1 MGNKDYSKGSS
12 WHKWDLH
19 VHTPYTHLN
28 KEYKCSE
35 EEFIQKLCDSEI
47 DCIGLTNYFKFDE
60 KEFGLKE
67 KIEKKG
73 IKVFYNLEVRLDYQN
88 KEDQCLDFHIIF
100 SDKAKPQEIDN
111 FLRNADANVDGT
123 EKKLADLEKDDFDK
137 VVVNFDQL
145 LECLEKESLKLRGK
159 YLLGFLSR
167 GHGNSRSSS
176 NYKKIANKSHFLIH
190 SSDNQKALKEEQSNL
205 SSDNQKAL
213 KEEQSNLS
221 SDNQKALKEEQSN
234 LSSDNQKAL
243 KEEQSNLSSDNQKA
257 LKEEQSNLKKD
268 REFWLR
274 YNKSL
279 LQSSDAH
286 KEEQIGKKYTWIKAE
301 KTFEG
306 LKQIIYEPK
315 TRVSIDENKP
325 QDPLYKIDCVG
336 LNFDKEVK
344 TTNEKGDTPF
354 CYAGFNETLFFS
366 PYFTCVIGG
375 RGSGKSTL
383 LQLIASAIKNK
394 SFIKGLKYE
403 TIQKYIEIQPDI
415 DIVDSVEYLAQNEV
429 EEFATN
435 VSKFTEAIFNRIDS
449 KSSGKLKELE
459 KQITKGIEKFD
470 EQIRYWQEKT
480 KLEEQLKE
488 SKKIRNKYQSII
500 DAFTDK
506 NYLDKKDKLQAK
518 NQALID
524 LEQSKKG
531 FLTFIEELKWVV
543 NFNSKENMEEK
554 NSYDKVYNQ
563 LKQNI
568 CKELEQIDI
577 NIKNGCFKSDE
588 ENIRTLKTEHEALS
602 QEIEEFL
609 KEKGVSNENIGD
621 IKNANDH
628 LANIKKNIADLEHEI
643 KENANKIKG
652 FSYGDIDENIEE
664 FKKQIN
670 KELNKIN
677 STFEEISKNHKEVK
691 PITIEYRLN
700 EDVFEGVFEDF
711 DKSVDKDLKIQ
722 RHQSKIKEYLKRI
735 ELKDVIDMQHAEF
748 IKELDSRIEN
758 KKAAFYETM
767 MDVFDREIYF
777 QIYQLLIL
785 KHLKNVE
792 KYKIFEV
799 RYDKRALDET
809 SFGQKCTAVLVVLLS
824 LGNNPIIIDEPEAH
838 LDSALIAK
846 YLVTLIK
853 ERKQERQIIFATH
866 NANFVL
872 NADAELIIQLKNE
885 NNKIVARSF
894 MIESDEYK
902 ENLLKLEGGE
912 KAFKDRE
919 RKYGITK
926 DKN

>member
-1 MGNKDYSKGSS
+1 MGNKDHNKGSS

-19 VHTPYTHLN
+19 VHTPYTNL
-28 KEYKCSE
+28 KKAYQCCE
-35 EEFIQKLCDSEI
+35 EEFIQKLCDSQI
-47 DCIGLTNYFKFDE
+47 DCIGLTNYFKFNE
-60 KEFGLKE
+60 KEFDLKE
-67 KIEKKG
+67 KIEKKD

-100 SDKAKPQEIDN
+100 SDKVTQQEIDN
-111 FLRNADANVDGT
+111 FLRNADANVGGT

-137 VVVNFDQL
+137 AVVNFDQL

-176 NYKKIANKSHFLIH
+176 IYKKIAKKAHFLIH
-190 SSDNQKALKEEQSNL
+190 SSDQE
-205 SSDNQKAL
+205 
-213 KEEQSNLS
+213 
-221 SDNQKALKEEQSN
+221 
-234 LSSDNQKAL
+234 
-243 KEEQSNLSSDNQKA
+243 
-257 LKEEQSNLKKD
+257 NLKKD
-268 REFWLR
+268 REFWLE
-274 YNKSL
+274 YNKPL

-286 KEEQIGKKYTWIKAE
+286 EEEQIGNKYTWIKAE

-336 LNFDKEVK
+336 LNFDKAVK
-344 TTNEKGDTPF
+344 IANEKGEIPF

-394 SFIKGLKYE
+394 SFVKGLEFEAK
-403 TIQKYIEIQPDI
+403 KYIEIQPDI

-435 VSKFTEAIFNRIDS
+435 VSKFTEAIFNRMDS
-449 KSSGKLKELE
+449 KSSGTLKELE

-470 EQIRYWQEKT
+470 EQIACWQEKT
-480 KLEEQLKE
+480 KLGKQLKE
-488 SKKIRNKYQSII
+488 SEKIRKKYQNII
-500 DAFTDK
+500 NTFTDK
-506 NYLDKKDKLQAK
+506 DYLDKKRQIAK
-518 NQALID
+518 TREVLID
-524 LEQSKKG
+524 LRQSKEG
-531 FLTFIEELKWVV
+531 FLTFIKELKRVV
-543 NFNSKENMEEK
+543 NFESKENMKEK

-563 LKQNI
+563 LKQDI

-577 NIKNGCFKSDE
+577 NIKNGCFKSED
-588 ENIRTLKTEHEALS
+588 ENIMMLETKHEALS
-602 QEIEEFL
+602 QEIGEFL
-609 KEKGVSNENIGD
+609 KEKGVSDENIGD
-621 IKNANDH
+621 IRNANYH
-628 LANIKKNIADLEHEI
+628 LANEKMNIADLEREI
-643 KENANKIKG
+643 KENANKIEG
-652 FSYGDIDENIEE
+652 FSYEDMDKNIEE
-664 FKKQIN
+664 FKNQIN
-670 KELNKIN
+670 KELDKIN
-677 STFEEISKNHKEVK
+677 SVFEEISKNHKEVK

-711 DKSVDKDLKIQ
+711 DKFVDKGFNIQ
-722 RHQSKIKEYLKRI
+722 RHQSKIKEYLKEI
-735 ELKDVIDMQHAEF
+735 ELKDIIDMQYAEF
-748 IKELDSRIEN
+748 IKELDSRIDN

-767 MDVFDREIYF
+767 MDVFNREIHF
-777 QIYQLLIL
+777 QIYRLLIL
-785 KHLKNVE
+785 KHLRNVE

-799 RYDKRALDET
+799 RYDKRALNET
-809 SFGQKCTAVLVVLLS
+809 SFGQRCTAVLVVLLS

-885 NNKIVARSF
+885 NNKIIVQSF
-894 MIESDEYK
+894 TIESDGYRDD
-902 ENLLKLEGGE
+902 LLKLEGGE
-912 KAFKDRE
+912 EAFKNRE

>member
-1 MGNKDYSKGSS
+1 MSNKDHSKGSS

-19 VHTPYTHLN
+19 AHTPYTNLN

-35 EEFIQKLCDSEI
+35 EEFIQKLCDSQI
-47 DCIGLTNYFKFDE
+47 DCIGLTNYFKFNE
-60 KEFGLKE
+60 KEFDLKE

-100 SDKAKPQEIDN
+100 SDKVTQQEIDN
-111 FLRNADANVDGT
+111 FLKNADANVGGT

-137 VVVNFDQL
+137 AVVNFDQL

-176 NYKKIANKSHFLIH
+176 IYEKIAKKAHFLIH
-190 SSDNQKALKEEQSNL
+190 SSDQE
-205 SSDNQKAL
+205 
-213 KEEQSNLS
+213 
-221 SDNQKALKEEQSN
+221 
-234 LSSDNQKAL
+234 
-243 KEEQSNLSSDNQKA
+243 
-257 LKEEQSNLKKD
+257 NLKKD
-268 REFWLR
+268 REFWLE
-274 YNKSL
+274 YNKPL

-286 KEEQIGKKYTWIKAE
+286 KEEQIGNKYTWIKAE

-336 LNFDKEVK
+336 LNFDKAVK
-344 TTNEKGDTPF
+344 IANEKGEIPF

-394 SFIKGLKYE
+394 SFVKGLEFEAK
-403 TIQKYIEIQPDI
+403 KYIEIQPDI

-435 VSKFTEAIFNRIDS
+435 VSKFTEAIFNRMDS
-449 KSSGKLKELE
+449 KSSGTLKELE

-470 EQIRYWQEKT
+470 EQIACWQEKT
-480 KLEEQLKE
+480 KLGKQLKE
-488 SKKIRNKYQSII
+488 SEKIRKKYQNII
-500 DAFTDK
+500 NTFTDK
-506 NYLDKKDKLQAK
+506 DYLDKKGKLQK
-518 NQALID
+518 TREALID
-524 LEQSKKG
+524 LRQSKEG
-531 FLTFIEELKWVV
+531 FLTFIKELKRVV
-543 NFNSKENMEEK
+543 NFESKENMKEK
-554 NSYDKVYNQ
+554 NSYDKAYNQ
-563 LKQNI
+563 LKQDI

-577 NIKNGCFKSDE
+577 NIKNGCFKSED
-588 ENIRTLKTEHEALS
+588 ENIMTLETEHEALS
-602 QEIEEFL
+602 QEIGEFL
-609 KEKGVSNENIGD
+609 KEKGVSDENIGD
-621 IKNANDH
+621 IRNANYH
-628 LANIKKNIADLEHEI
+628 LANEKMNIADLEREI
-643 KENANKIKG
+643 KEIANKIEG
-652 FSYGDIDENIEE
+652 FSYEDMDKNIEE
-664 FKKQIN
+664 FKNQIN
-670 KELNKIN
+670 KELDKIN
-677 STFEEISKNHKEVK
+677 SVFEEISKNHKEVK

-711 DKSVDKDLKIQ
+711 DKLVDKGFNIQ
-722 RHQSKIKEYLKRI
+722 RHQSKIKEYLKGI
-735 ELKDVIDMQHAEF
+735 ELKDIIDVQCTEF
-748 IKELDSRIEN
+748 IEKLDSLIEN

-767 MDVFDREIYF
+767 MDVFNRETHF
-777 QIYQLLIL
+777 QIYRLLIL
-785 KHLKNVE
+785 KHLRNVE

-799 RYDKRALDET
+799 RYDKRALNET

-853 ERKQERQIIFATH
+853 ERKQGRQIIFATH

-885 NNKIVARSF
+885 NNKIIAQSF
-894 MIESDEYK
+894 TIESDGYRDD
-902 ENLLKLEGGE
+902 LLKLEGGE
-912 KAFKDRE
+912 EAFKNRE

>member
-1 MGNKDYSKGSS
+1 MGNKDRSKGSS

-19 VHTPYTHLN
+19 AHTPYTNLN

-35 EEFIQKLCDSEI
+35 EEFIQKLCDSQI
-47 DCIGLTNYFKFDE
+47 DCIGLTNYFKFNE
-60 KEFGLKE
+60 KEFDLKE

-100 SDKAKPQEIDN
+100 SDKVTQQEIDN
-111 FLRNADANVDGT
+111 FLKNADANVGGT

-137 VVVNFDQL
+137 AVVNFDQL

-176 NYKKIANKSHFLIH
+176 NDKKITNKSHFLIH
-190 SSDNQKALKEEQSNL
+190 SSDSQQ
-205 SSDNQKAL
+205 
-213 KEEQSNLS
+213 
-221 SDNQKALKEEQSN
+221 
-234 LSSDNQKAL
+234 
-243 KEEQSNLSSDNQKA
+243 
-257 LKEEQSNLKKD
+257 NLKKD
-268 REFWLR
+268 REFWLE

-286 KEEQIGKKYTWIKAE
+286 KEEQIGKKCTWIKAE

-315 TRVSIDENKP
+315 TRVSIDENKT

-336 LNFDKEVK
+336 LNFDKAVK
-344 TTNEKGDTPF
+344 IANEKGEIPF

-383 LQLIASAIKNK
+383 LQLIASSIKEE
-394 SFIKGLKYE
+394 SFVKGLRLE
-403 TIQKYIEIQPDI
+403 TIQKSLKIQSDI
-415 DIVDSVEYLAQNEV
+415 DIADSVEYLAQNEV

-435 VSKFTEAIFNRIDS
+435 VSKFTEAIFNRMDS
-449 KSSGKLKELE
+449 KSSGTLKELE

-470 EQIRYWQEKT
+470 EQIACWQEKT

-488 SKKIRNKYQSII
+488 SEKIRKKYQSII

-506 NYLDKKDKLQAK
+506 NYLDKKDKLQEK
-518 NQALID
+518 RKALID
-524 LEQSKKG
+524 LEQSKVG
-531 FLTFIEELKWVV
+531 FWTFIKELKRVV

-554 NSYDKVYNQ
+554 NNSYYKVYNQ
-563 LKQNI
+563 LKQDI

-588 ENIRTLKTEHEALS
+588 ENIRALKTEHEALS
-602 QEIEEFL
+602 QEIGEFL
-609 KEKGVSNENIGD
+609 KEKGVSDENIGD
-621 IKNANDH
+621 IRNANDH
-628 LANIKKNIADLEHEI
+628 LANEKMNIVDLEREI
-643 KENANKIKG
+643 EEIANKIEG
-652 FSYGDIDENIEE
+652 FSYEDMDENIEE
-664 FKKQIN
+664 FKQQIN

-677 STFEEISKNHKEVK
+677 SDFEEISKNHKEEVRL
-691 PITIEYRLN
+691 ITIKYRLN

-711 DKSVDKDLKIQ
+711 DKLVDKGFNIQ
-722 RHQSKIKEYLKRI
+722 RHQSKIKEYLKGI
-735 ELKDVIDMQHAEF
+735 ELKDIIDVQCAEF
-748 IKELDSRIEN
+748 IEKLDSLIEN

-767 MDVFDREIYF
+767 MDVFNREIHF
-777 QIYQLLIL
+777 QIYRLLIL
-785 KHLKNVE
+785 KHLRNVE

-799 RYDKRALDET
+799 RYDKRALNET
-809 SFGQKCTAVLVVLLS
+809 SFGQRCTAVLVVLLS

-885 NNKIVARSF
+885 NNKIIAQSF
-894 MIESDEYK
+894 TIESDGYRDD
-902 ENLLKLEGGE
+902 LLKLEGGE
-912 KAFKDRE
+912 EAFKNRE